1 MAARKT
7 SDLDSAYLQCAG
19 AGTRLQHI
27 QGNLFRNERLE
38 RQFDE
43 WQLQQFARAGEKF
56 DIKKLKHGF
65 AMPSGVRV
73 RLLPRPAR
81 RRMPAGPP
89 SRPPRSRAL

>member
-43 WQLQQFARAGEKF
+43 WQLQQFARAGEKS
-56 DIKKLKHGF
+56 DIKKHKHGF
-65 AMPSGVRV
+65 AMPSDAAV
-73 RLLPRPAR
+73 RLLPRSAR
-81 RRMPAGPP
+81 RRMPVGPP
-89 SRPPRSRAL
+89 SRLRRAL